1 MQTRQD
7 LKGEG
12 AREDDAQQ
20 TQTLLEKEMTSL
32 ALLFCFCQNESG
44 LIHIQT
50 KIVYTR
56 GSAEGFVIMKYERKK
71 YSFLCLNVPK
81 T

>member
-12 AREDDAQQ
+12 SGKDAAKQ

-32 ALLFCFCQNESG
+32 ALLVCFCQSESG

-50 KIVYTR
+50 KIAYTR
-56 GSAEGFVIMKYERKK
+56 GRG
-71 YSFLCLNVPK
+71 CLLRAF
-81 T
+81 